1 MKRWGKKLDHQ
12 QRLYLQ
18 YNPVISQ
25 KICQWVIS
33 EWPIFKMT
41 WQKRETMEE
50 KANDIGVLCGKQ
62 STDSWN
68 ASGRIS

>member
-1 MKRWGKKLDHQ
+1 MKRWGKELDHQ
-12 QRLYLQ
+12 QRLNLQ

-33 EWPIFKMT
+33 EWPIFNDLAK
-41 WQKRETMEE
+41 EGNMEE

-62 STDSWN
+62 STDS
-68 ASGRIS
+68 